1 MLHKVTSACGLFYVF
16 TEQITFILSNAVLI
30 YNLENAST

>member
-1 MLHKVTSACGLFYVF
+1 VLVVNFIYVF

-30 YNLENAST
+30 YNLENASS